1 MNEMNA
7 ARALV
12 RIVKEICAARGIRLS
27 AFSNDW
33 VFCLQKNGRTA
44 YVIGYDFGLNS
55 ATAKMI
61 CKDKAATSDL
71 LAFHGVPRVEHRIF
85 HGPQMAGYVPLAGNW
100 RPMLAFFE
108 ECGGDVVCKPNE
120 GTGGRNVFR
129 ARNAFE
135 LEAAVMQIFSKS
147 RSLCLS
153 PFETISGEYRVAI
166 IEGRIQFVYLKMRPA
181 LAGDGTR
188 TVQQLLLDRMAEA
201 PLTGEAIAGWESI
214 AEIETDF
221 GRVPARGETVPINWR
236 HNLGQGAL
244 PEPIDEKNPAHGEIA
259 SIALKATEALGV
271 SLASVDV
278 VATQS
283 GLKVLEIN
291 SGIMMESLVLAPG
304 GKELA
309 CRFYDKIICRAL
321 DLP

>member
-1 MNEMNA
+1 MSEMNA
-7 ARALV
+7 TRALV
-12 RIVKEICAARGIRLS
+12 SILREICAAREIRLA

-44 YVIGYDFGLNS
+44 YLIGYDFGLNS

-85 HGPQMAGYVPLAGNW
+85 HGPQMSGYVPLEGNW
-100 RPMLAFFE
+100 RPMLDFFAQ
-108 ECGGDVVCKPNE
+108 CGNEVVCKPNE

-129 ARNAFE
+129 ARNAAE

-153 PFETISGEYRVAI
+153 PFEKISGEYRVAVL
-166 IEGRIQFVYLKMRPA
+166 EGVIQFVYLKMRPA
-181 LAGDGTR
+181 LIGDGVR
-188 TVQQLLLDRMAEA
+188 SVQRLLLDRMDEI
-201 PLTGEAIAGWESI
+201 PLSGEEIAGLETI
-214 AEIETDF
+214 AELEADLN
-221 GRVPARGETVPINWR
+221 RVPARGEQVTINWR

-244 PEPIDEKNPAHGEIA
+244 PQSIEPNDPRYGQIA
-259 SIALKATEALGV
+259 SLALKATEVLGV
-271 SLASVDV
+271 KLASVDIV
-278 VATQS
+278 ETAS

-291 SGIMMESLVLAPG
+291 SGIMMESLVLSPG
-304 GKELA
+304 GRELA
-309 CRFYDKIICRAL
+309 YRFYDKIICRAL
-321 DLP
+321 ELS